1 MDIRTILLNVVVYSG
16 ISLIVLV
23 AVYLVDLWFLS
34 SYLQLSALETLSM
47 EGVMFI
53 ILGLLF
59 LVGKG
64 GINAG
69 SLSAAMISAKAKAIY
84 GGDIAG
90 PNEVLRRDTFKAKG
104 FTRTA
109 LILLFS
115 GVLMILVYFL
125 TL

>member
-1 MDIRTILLNVVVYSG
+1 VDIRTVLLNVAVYSSV
-16 ISLIVLV
+16 SLLVLGT
-23 AVYLVDLWFLS
+23 VYLGDLLFLS

-64 GINAG
+64 GINLG
-69 SLSAAMISAKAKAIY
+69 SLSAAMISAKAKAIF

-90 PNEVLRRDTFKAKG
+90 PNEVLRRDTWKAKG

-109 LILLFS
+109 LVLLFS
-115 GVLMILVYFL
+115 GLLMILVYFL

>member
-1 MDIRTILLNVVVYSG
+1 VDIKTILLNVAVYSG
-16 ISLIVLV
+16 VSLLVLV

-47 EGVMFI
+47 EGVMLI

-59 LVGKG
+59 LVGTG
-64 GINAG
+64 GINLG
-69 SLSAAMISAKAKAIY
+69 SLSAAMISAKAKAIFR
-84 GGDIAG
+84 GDIAG
-90 PNEVLRRDTFKAKG
+90 PDEVLRRDTWKAKG

-109 LILLFS
+109 LTLLFS

-125 TL
+125 TQ

>member
-1 MDIRTILLNVVVYSG
+1 VDIKTILLNVAVYSG
-16 ISLIVLV
+16 VSLLVLV

-47 EGVMFI
+47 EGVMLI

-59 LVGKG
+59 LVGTG
-64 GINAG
+64 GINLG
-69 SLSAAMISAKAKAIY
+69 SLSAAMISAKAKAIFR
-84 GGDIAG
+84 GDIAG
-90 PNEVLRRDTFKAKG
+90 PDEVLRRDTWKAKG

>member
-1 MDIRTILLNVVVYSG
+1 MDIKTILLNVAVYSG
-16 ISLIVLV
+16 VSLLVLV

-47 EGVMFI
+47 EGVMLI

-59 LVGKG
+59 LVGTG
-64 GINAG
+64 GINLG
-69 SLSAAMISAKAKAIY
+69 SLSAAMISAKAKAIFR
-84 GGDIAG
+84 GDIAG
-90 PNEVLRRDTFKAKG
+90 PDEVLRRDTWKAKG

-125 TL
+125 TP

>member
-1 MDIRTILLNVVVYSG
+1 MDIRTVLLNVAVYSSV
-16 ISLIVLV
+16 SLLVLGT
-23 AVYLVDLWFLS
+23 VYLGDLLFLS

-64 GINAG
+64 GINLG
-69 SLSAAMISAKAKAIY
+69 SLSAAMISAKAKAIF

-90 PNEVLRRDTFKAKG
+90 PNEVLRRDTWKAKG

-109 LILLFS
+109 LVLLFS
-115 GVLMILVYFL
+115 GLLMILVYFL

>member
-1 MDIRTILLNVVVYSG
+1 VDIKTILLNVAVYSG
-16 ISLIVLV
+16 VSLLVLV

-47 EGVMFI
+47 EGVMLI
-53 ILGLLF
+53 ILGLLV
-59 LVGKG
+59 LVGTG
-64 GINAG
+64 GINLG
-69 SLSAAMISAKAKAIY
+69 SLSAAMISAKAKAIFR
-84 GGDIAG
+84 GDIAG
-90 PNEVLRRDTFKAKG
+90 PDEVLRRDTWKAKG

>member
-1 MDIRTILLNVVVYSG
+1 MDIKTILLNVAVYSG
-16 ISLIVLV
+16 VSLLVLV

-47 EGVMFI
+47 EGVMLI

-59 LVGKG
+59 LVGTG
-64 GINAG
+64 GINLG
-69 SLSAAMISAKAKAIY
+69 SLSAAMISAKAKAIFR
-84 GGDIAG
+84 GDIAG
-90 PNEVLRRDTFKAKG
+90 PDEVLRRDTWKAKG

>member
-1 MDIRTILLNVVVYSG
+1 ML
-16 ISLIVLV
+16 VLV

-47 EGVMFI
+47 EGVMLI

-59 LVGKG
+59 LVGTG
-64 GINAG
+64 GINLG
-69 SLSAAMISAKAKAIY
+69 SLSAAMISAKAKAIFR
-84 GGDIAG
+84 GDIAG
-90 PNEVLRRDTFKAKG
+90 PDEVLRRDTWKAKG

>member
-1 MDIRTILLNVVVYSG
+1 MDIRTVLLNVAVYSG
-16 ISLIVLV
+16 VSLLVLV

-34 SYLQLSALETLSM
+34 SYLRLSALDTLSM

-53 ILGLLF
+53 IVGLLF

-64 GINAG
+64 GISRG
-69 SLSAAMISAKAKAIY
+69 SLGAAIMAAKAKAIY
-84 GGDIAG
+84 GGDIVG
-90 PNEVLRRDTFKAKG
+90 PNEILRRDTWKAKG
-104 FTRTA
+104 FTRTG

-115 GVLMILVYFL
+115 GVLMILAYFL